1 MNHTVQRDAI
11 LKELRMNHD
20 HPTADKLYENL
31 RKKLPQISLGT
42 VYRNLEQM
50 AKMGTI
56 RKLSLCGHQKRF
68 DGDLSHHFHIRCP
81 RCDSI
86 TNIKVDALNNI
97 DREFKSVIKDIGCEN
112 YYFELTSLCPKCQEI
127 AEIEKRIEM
136 PKKREVLSW
145 R

>member
-11 LKELRMNHD
+11 LKELRMSHE
-20 HPTADKLYENL
+20 HPSADRLYEIL

-56 RKLSLCGHQKRF
+56 RKLTLSGHQKRF
-68 DGDLSHHFHIRCP
+68 DGDLSHHFHVRCP
-81 RCDSI
+81 RCDMI
-86 TNIKVDALNNI
+86 TNIKVESLFNI
-97 DREFKSVIKDIGCEN
+97 DNAFKNVIKELNCEN
-112 YYFELTSLCPKCQEI
+112 YCFELTNMCEECKEI
-127 AEIEKRIEM
+127 AEAEKRAEM

>member
-11 LKELRMNHD
+11 LKELRMNHE

-56 RKLSLCGHQKRF
+56 RKLSLSGHQKRF
-68 DGDLSHHFHIRCP
+68 DGDMSYHFHIRCP
-81 RCDSI
+81 RCDTISN
-86 TNIKVDALNNI
+86 TKGEALSAI
-97 DREFKSVIKDIGCEN
+97 DKAFKDVTKDIGCES
-112 YYFELTSLCPKCQEI
+112 YHFELTNLCDECREI
-127 AEIEKRIEM
+127 VAAEKRAEM
-136 PKKREVLSW
+136 PKKREVLTW